1 MPLAAPTTAEQV
13 MAAIEAVVAN
23 GATAE
28 ADMVAAFLDS
38 TPVRATA
45 ALDMAVEL
53 GLLTKHANTYKATN
67 PLCRYTLNADQKAA
81 VLRVALEAY
90 QPFNKFR
97 ERLVSTA
104 DVSVA
109 AKQTKTLCGLTA
121 DRDEVRDTLL
131 SLGTYGHALVTEGA
145 GNYQLEVGSLA
156 NHLQVLAA
164 ACTELMA
171 AEGRIRAQ
179 LGPAAEQVLRDQRDN
194 VIVPLANALV
204 KANNRDG
211 PGAVQQA
218 GNAVE
223 AHIDALAVRKVVV
236 LTGDPELAPLGIEPQ
251 QMPDHLGVHL
261 DARVHL
267 LPQGQHHGLFATDAL
282 HAQTDGARVLDP
294 PEPRQELVEFRVG
307 RPPPCGPAAE
317 PILDAVERV
326 HRQPQRQ
333 VDGIP
338 CLDQAQNR
346 RGGNWRH
353 QGAGKPLAHQ
363 RRVGDGRS
371 IGELALRAQPDAAV
385 GNPRHHAAGAEDVPC
400 RRERALHRVAA
411 DDLPHVQEH
420 RGVAVA
426 ELHQVQQHLALPGLG
441 HGRGIV
447 EPVPGH
453 RGGPDART
461 SHQQQDRH
469 QDCARNRDRAWQHSD
484 PSPSPDR
491 VMSRRVYTSVHV
503 SLPLRS
509 LAPPA
514 VNCGVI
520 VRRPVHLRGSISF
533 IRAAESSFR
542 CQRIT
547 DPPSVAMQY
556 ASPRPLRARP
566 LPAAARRSGCPPL
579 PAPDGV

>member
-236 LTGDPELAPLGIEPQ
+236 LTGAKGIISKLQKFENPTRQLPAKLVQVGTYLG
-251 QMPDHLGVHL
+251 
-261 DARVHL
+261 
-267 LPQGQHHGLFATDAL
+267 
-282 HAQTDGARVLDP
+282 
-294 PEPRQELVEFRVG
+294 
-307 RPPPCGPAAE
+307 
-317 PILDAVERV
+317 
-326 HRQPQRQ
+326 
-333 VDGIP
+333 
-338 CLDQAQNR
+338 
-346 RGGNWRH
+346 
-353 QGAGKPLAHQ
+353 
-363 RRVGDGRS
+363 S
-371 IGELALRAQPDAAV
+371 IR
-385 GNPRHHAAGAEDVPC
+385 N
-400 RRERALHRVAA
+400 AA
-411 DDLPHVQEH
+411 DHGTDPHIGNTRWKIRDATGLEYVY
-420 RGVAVA
+420 VA
-426 ELHQVQQHLALPGLG
+426 
-441 HGRGIV
+441 
-447 EPVPGH
+447 
-453 RGGPDART
+453 
-461 SHQQQDRH
+461 
-469 QDCARNRDRAWQHSD
+469 C
-484 PSPSPDR
+484 
-491 VMSRRVYTSVHV
+491 
-503 SLPLRS
+503 
-509 LAPPA
+509 
-514 VNCGVI
+514 
-520 VRRPVHLRGSISF
+520 SF
-533 IRAAESSFR
+533 IAATIAFER
-542 CQRIT
+542 G
-547 DPPSVAMQY
+547 DPAEI
-556 ASPRPLRARP
+556 
-566 LPAAARRSGCPPL
+566 
-579 PAPDGV
+579 